1 MSKLFPYREETDQ
14 KLIQAAAKAY
24 EEAPPAHNTR
34 TTLFGWAVGNR
45 SASTTG
51 VPRGDHAEAA

>member
-1 MSKLFPYREETDQ
+1 MDKLFPYRKETNEE
-14 KLIQAAAKAY
+14 LIRAAAKAY

-45 SASTTG
+45 EASTAD
-51 VPRGDHAEAA
+51 VPRGDHAEAS